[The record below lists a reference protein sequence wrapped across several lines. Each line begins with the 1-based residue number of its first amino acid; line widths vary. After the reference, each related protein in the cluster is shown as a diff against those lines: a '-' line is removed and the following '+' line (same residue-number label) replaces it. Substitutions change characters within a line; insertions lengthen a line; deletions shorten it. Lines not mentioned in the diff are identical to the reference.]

1 MDYNKT
7 LSVIIPV
14 YNTERYLKRCLDSA
28 LAALPDNSEILIV
41 NDGSP
46 DQSEKIAMEYFEEFP
61 EIIRYFYKTN
71 GGLSDAKN
79 YGLNHAEGEY
89 IIFLDSDDYIDPDMY
104 NEILNEMKQSGAQLG
119 ICDIDC
125 EYETDGSSVISHC
138 YNPNRG
144 SVFFQIIDTP
154 LVAASWNKIIHR
166 SLFNGLDY
174 PTGLNNEDVA
184 VTPIILARANHCVIV
199 KKPMYKYVQRPGSIQ
214 NSKFSNKRF
223 VIIETTNI
231 AIERAAE
238 LPIHI
243 QRQIKGSLYIHQ
255 ILGVALY
262 PIRNQQFFK
271 RYSMIKEYM
280 RKVNSCF
287 DDFFQNRYVL
297 DNGLMDNRKHR
308 IFKRLSVILLKRK
321 LYLATSIFFEFIN
334 VAEKINAQMVKK
346 GHK

>member
-28 LAALPDNSEILIV
+28 LAALPGNSEILIV

-46 DQSEKIAMEYFEEFP
+46 DQSEEIALKYCEDFP
-61 EIIRYFYKTN
+61 DKVRYFYKTN

-89 IIFLDSDDYIDPDMY
+89 IIFLDSDDYVEPDMY
-104 NEILNEMKQSGAQLG
+104 NEILNEMKQTGAQLG
-119 ICDIDC
+119 VCDINC
-125 EYETDGSSVISHC
+125 EYEVDGSSVISCC

-144 SVFFQIIDTP
+144 SAFFQIMDTP

-166 SLFNGLDY
+166 SLFEGLDY

-184 VTPIILARANHCVIV
+184 VTPLILARANRYVIV

-223 VIIETTNI
+223 VIIDTTNI

-262 PIRNQQFFK
+262 PIRNQSFFR
-271 RYSMIKEYM
+271 RYFMMKEFM
-280 RKVNSCF
+280 GKVNSSF
-287 DDFFQNRYVL
+287 SDFFQNRYVV

-308 IFKRLSVILLKRK
+308 IFKRLSVMLLKRK
-321 LYLATSIFFEFIN
+321 LYLVTSIFFEFVN
-334 VAEKINAQMVKK
+334 LAEKVNAQIVKK
-346 GHK
+346 GLK